1 MGFKISISGLPFQI
15 KYFMTQTSWKS
26 LENLCN
32 NKQDM
37 LFQMHFFCRQKF
49 NLERK
54 VPFPFFGARMSVYSR
69 KRS

>member
-1 MGFKISISGLPFQI
+1 MGFKISISGLTFQI

-37 LFQMHFFCRQKF
+37 LFQMHFFAAK
-49 NLERK
+49 N
-54 VPFPFFGARMSVYSR
+54 ST
-69 KRS
+69 